1 MGSHIKY
8 IYFVIVCQF
17 IVSLK
22 LHVSKTTFLVFVCL
36 KLMHAIIL
44 KIEEN
49 LIVCLSH
56 FLKICQVFPVSN
68 YFDSIITNKRFVKR
82 NLSKSKAEFNWS
94 LNCSRNLIGE
104 GQTRMIKWP
113 SKKKI
118 QLWYRIFIY
127 YSLPLN
133 PSLFFSF
140 EQLVWH
146 SKSLKGGIKIP
157 IY

>member
-1 MGSHIKY
+1 MEMCLIFQVKKTNLKTADEMGSHIKY

-44 KIEEN
+44 KIEEH

-56 FLKICQVFPVSN
+56 FLKICQIFPVSN

-82 NLSKSKAEFNWS
+82 NLSKSKAELIIKLFN
-94 LNCSRNLIGE
+94 
-104 GQTRMIKWP
+104 
-113 SKKKI
+113 
-118 QLWYRIFIY
+118 
-127 YSLPLN
+127 
-133 PSLFFSF
+133 
-140 EQLVWH
+140 
-146 SKSLKGGIKIP
+146 KSNWRGP
-157 IY
+157 D